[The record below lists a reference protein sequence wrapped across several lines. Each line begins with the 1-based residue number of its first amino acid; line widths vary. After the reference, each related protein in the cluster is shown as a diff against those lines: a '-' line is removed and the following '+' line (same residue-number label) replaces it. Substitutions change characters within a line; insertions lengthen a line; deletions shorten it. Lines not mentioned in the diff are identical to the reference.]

1 MASVTRGARKS
12 QANRQER
19 REQIEGRLLDAT
31 DRLMADGTSFTEL
44 SVDRL
49 ATEAGISRASFYIYF
64 EDKGDLLRRLAGQ
77 VFGDLTADAA
87 TWWTVADRRDPADV
101 LAAMTAIVA
110 SYRRH
115 QPVLLALN
123 EMAGYDGAVGQ
134 TYRDLLDGISAQFAR
149 VIEAGQ
155 AEGSIRAG
163 LPAATTASSLTWMV
177 ERSCQQNLPGRP
189 SSYDAELA
197 ATLAQIIRGALYLES
212 D

>member
-1 MASVTRGARKS
+1 MGSVTRATRRS
-12 QANRQER
+12 PTNRQER
-19 REQIEGRLLDAT
+19 REQIERALLDAT

-87 TWWTVADRRDPADV
+87 TWWAVAGRRDPADV

-123 EMAGYDGAVGQ
+123 EMAGYDAHVGE
-134 TYRDLLDGISAQFAR
+134 TYRELLTGISEQFTR

-155 AEGSIRAG
+155 ADGSIRPG
-163 LPAATTASSLTWMV
+163 LPAATTASSLVWMV
-177 ERSCQQNLPGRP
+177 ERSCQQNLPTRP

-197 ATLAQIIRGALYLES
+197 TTLTQIIRGALYLAE